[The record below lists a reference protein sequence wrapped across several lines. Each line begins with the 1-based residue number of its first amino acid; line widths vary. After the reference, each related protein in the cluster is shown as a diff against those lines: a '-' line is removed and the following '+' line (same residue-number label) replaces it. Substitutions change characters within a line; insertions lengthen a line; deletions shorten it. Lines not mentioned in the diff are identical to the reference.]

1 MNKDRED
8 INDLLNKYIRN
19 EISEEEL
26 EFLFENI
33 KERDIGDF
41 VKDAEHLEFS
51 GEGEAEEIDVDW
63 SGMLSGILD
72 TEKGKTET
80 SVERKRRYHLRR
92 ISSAAAVLLLMI
104 VASIYW
110 IPSLKKMNPTAEDAV
125 DAVSAAVLSDVLP
138 GGNQAV
144 LTFSNGEDIVLNDAA
159 AGHLVNEDAANIT
172 KLREGELVY
181 TPKLNMES
189 EEIIYNTLTTPKG
202 GQYRLT
208 LSDGTR
214 VWLNAASSIRFPVE
228 FSADGRAVEIT
239 GEVYFDVAHD
249 DHLSF
254 IVHAGSSVIEDL
266 GTAFNVEAYEDEKV
280 VKTTLV
286 EGMVRVGEYI
296 LRPGDQ
302 AVQDQNDD
310 IRLFKNVDTENIISW
325 KDGFFSF
332 DNAGISEIMRVLSRW
347 YDLEVD
353 YPDAEARDYEK
364 RFSGKIDKNLT
375 LLQVLEGL
383 KLTAENFEIEPG
395 NRIVIRNKPA
405 D

>member
-26 EFLFENI
+26 ELLFENI

-72 TEKGKTET
+72 VEKGQTET

-104 VASIYW
+104 VAGIYW

-181 TPKLNMES
+181 TPKLNTES